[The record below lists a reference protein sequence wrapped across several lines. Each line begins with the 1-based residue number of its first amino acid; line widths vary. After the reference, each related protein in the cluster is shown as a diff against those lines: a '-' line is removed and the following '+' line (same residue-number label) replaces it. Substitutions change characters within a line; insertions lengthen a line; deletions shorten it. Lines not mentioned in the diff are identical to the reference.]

1 MANATAAK
9 AGAVG
14 TVVSITGPVVD
25 IEFAARELPAIYNA
39 VRVERAIVEVP
50 SSKVKR
56 GVADVLKREGYIW
69 DWKEV
74 EGEPAAKLQLEL
86 KYGPNGERLIRHIRR
101 VSSPAPPKRRTGS
114 VRPT

>member
-39 VRVERAIVEVP
+39 VRIDR
-50 SSKVKR
+50 
-56 GVADVLKREGYIW
+56 
-69 DWKEV
+69 
-74 EGEPAAKLQLEL
+74 
-86 KYGPNGERLIRHIRR
+86 
-101 VSSPAPPKRRTGS
+101 
-114 VRPT
+114 

>member
-39 VRVERAIVEVP
+39 VRIDRADGSLVVEVQQHLGNNR
-50 SSKVKR
+50 VRTVAMTTTDGLAR
-56 GVADVLKREGYIW
+56 G
-69 DWKEV
+69 
-74 EGEPAAKLQLEL
+74 AKATDL
-86 KYGPNGERLIRHIRR
+86 G
-101 VSSPAPPKRRTGS
+101 APT
-114 VRPT
+114 